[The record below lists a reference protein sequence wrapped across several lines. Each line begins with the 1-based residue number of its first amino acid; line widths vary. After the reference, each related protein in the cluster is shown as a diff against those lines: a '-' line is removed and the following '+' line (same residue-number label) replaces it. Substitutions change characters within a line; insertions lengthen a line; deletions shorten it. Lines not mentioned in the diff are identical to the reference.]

1 MTTLELHRRPE
12 VMGGLYA
19 RLTDAVEHCED
30 TGNFREF
37 LDWALL
43 AVDQDRYADI
53 HKRHIRDAPEIAKYL
68 NFVWFARHKFAQLK
82 RIGCAQGTAPKRI
95 LDLGCGPCHLGLAA
109 RYFGHETVGLDAPL
123 AEPHLYTELCDLFHV
138 KKYTHRMAANVPLPR
153 LLLGSFDYVTCTMT
167 EFDLDPVWS
176 VDDWNWFVHDARRLL
191 RADGH
196 LYVTLT
202 SNVNRPRAVWDYF
215 EAKARWKSGHHAFV
229 L

>member
-12 VMGGLYA
+12 VIRGLYA
-19 RLTDAVEHCED
+19 RLDEAVAQADDAGE
-30 TGNFREF
+30 FRSF
-37 LDWALL
+37 LDWSLTS
-43 AVDQDRYADI
+43 VDRERYADI
-53 HKRHIRDAPEIAKYL
+53 HLRHIRDEPETAKYL

-82 RIGCAQGTAPKRI
+82 RIGCAQGTSRKRI

-123 AEPHLYTELCDLFHV
+123 AEPHLYTELCALFGV
-138 KKYTHRMAANVPLPR
+138 KKYTHRMGPNVPLPR

-167 EFDLDPVWS
+167 EFDLYPVWT
-176 VDDWNWFVHDARRLL
+176 VEEWKWFVNDARRLL
-191 RADGH
+191 RTDGY

-202 SNVNRPRAVWDYF
+202 SNRRRPHEVWEYF
-215 EAKARWKSGHHAFV
+215 ERTARWKSGHHAFV